1 MQISL
6 HKLKQANDGLLLEH
20 ETIQFD
26 LVGEVPELTD
36 LGPVHVK
43 ARAELIDPD
52 LFVVNAAIRAQAKFL
67 CVKCLTEFRQVLEAA
82 LQEYFTDEPYRA
94 VDSEEQEIHLVHENK
109 LDLTPFV
116 REALLLQFPSAPI
129 CRENCRGLCPVCG
142 KNRNTDPCHCQVK
155 SVDPRLAALENWHES
170 DG

>member
-6 HKLKQANDGLLLEH
+6 HKLKQANDGLLSEH
-20 ETIQFD
+20 ETSHLD
-26 LVGEVPELTD
+26 LVGEVPELTE

-52 LFVVNAAIRAQAKFL
+52 LIVVEAVIKAVAKFS
-67 CVKCLTEFRQVLEAA
+67 CVKCLTEFRQDLEAA
-82 LQEYFTDEPYRA
+82 LQEYFTDEPHRA
-94 VDSEEQEIHLVHENK
+94 VESEEQEIHLVHENK

-116 REALLLQFPSAPI
+116 REALLLQFPSIPV
-129 CRENCRGLCPVCG
+129 CREDCKGLCPVCG
-142 KNRNTDPCHCQVK
+142 KNRNTDPCNCQVK
-155 SVDPRLAALENWHES
+155 SVDPRLAALENWYES